1 MAQPQQRYK
10 LKLTSLKFLS
20 LVDTPAQQ
28 TATFRLAKRAGA
40 EGDEIE
46 ATFKIAK
53 VGTGDS
59 PLIHG
64 WAFTCTD
71 ETGAAYHDLQG
82 DAITADFIKAAED
95 WLASGGAVD
104 EMHNEVQTAKIAF
117 CYPLDADVIAALIGK
132 EAGAATKI
140 SGLAAAVR
148 PTAEQL
154 AKIRAGDYTGFSIQ
168 GTGVREAVKSA
179 PADPTAAILNVLR
192 ANPAAVREIFDKA
205 KKKPKRRAAAMATP
219 DPAGSAGYKRVG
231 KIAVLTSVTD
241 GHQHTVDLEDPA
253 CSYSDSLS
261 TSYQTAEGATEG
273 HSHAWVY
280 DAATGA
286 ITIALD
292 SGHTHTVTAV
302 VPAEVIAEAAADD
315 DTDAAPCAVCDEP
328 SAATPTVVVAVT
340 SRAPGISPP
349 AEATPTVKN
358 TEEPIAMPDQNDKI
372 ADLEKRLADA
382 EKRATLSDAQRVFL
396 KTLEG
401 TDAAQFLSLTSP
413 QRDIQ
418 IAEVDKA
425 NTVVYESPFTKRVY
439 RMNDSLELIE
449 MAKAADSARTREAE
463 AEKREAIAKYA
474 ERGRE
479 TLTHFAKGTKGDLRT
494 RFMRMLDNEFSVPA
508 EYEEAVKA
516 LKGANHALILLGE
529 ANGVNPHVD
538 PLSVDAP
545 PIEKF
550 NAARVE
556 FAKAKFKTDAP
567 SDAQLRS
574 VTGEFIKTA
583 KGAELY
589 AEQSNRA
596 QA

>member
-1 MAQPQQRYK
+1 
-10 LKLTSLKFLS
+10 
-20 LVDTPAQQ
+20 
-28 TATFRLAKRAGA
+28 
-40 EGDEIE
+40 
-46 ATFKIAK
+46 
-53 VGTGDS
+53 
-59 PLIHG
+59 
-64 WAFTCTD
+64 
-71 ETGAAYHDLQG
+71 
-82 DAITADFIKAAED
+82 
-95 WLASGGAVD
+95 
-104 EMHNEVQTAKIAF
+104 
-117 CYPLDADVIAALIGK
+117 
-132 EAGAATKI
+132 
-140 SGLAAAVR
+140 
-148 PTAEQL
+148 
-154 AKIRAGDYTGFSIQ
+154 
-168 GTGVREAVKSA
+168 
-179 PADPTAAILNVLR
+179 
-192 ANPAAVREIFDKA
+192 
-205 KKKPKRRAAAMATP
+205 
-219 DPAGSAGYKRVG
+219 
-231 KIAVLTSVTD
+231 
-241 GHQHTVDLEDPA
+241 
-253 CSYSDSLS
+253 
-261 TSYQTAEGATEG
+261 
-273 HSHAWVY
+273 
-280 DAATGA
+280 
-286 ITIALD
+286 
-292 SGHTHTVTAV
+292 
-302 VPAEVIAEAAADD
+302 
-315 DTDAAPCAVCDEP
+315 
-328 SAATPTVVVAVT
+328 
-340 SRAPGISPP
+340 
-349 AEATPTVKN
+349 
-358 TEEPIAMPDQNDKI
+358 MPDQNDKI

-516 LKGANHALILLGE
+516 LKGANHALVLLGE

-567 SDAQLRS
+567 SEAQLRS